1 MPGIWPLRFS
11 CSSESST
18 LLWLRADCMQLRAS
32 STRTRI
38 CRTYDTTH
46 PLTHSLS
53 MLSLNTS
60 LSTMSLRQNQALCS
74 DSHLPHLRHHT
85 STDTFTVNAVTPFSQ
100 HLTVNHV
107 TAAESSTLLWLTSA
121 APTTPQHKKHRRQ
134 SRHSFHSKA
143 VNLSH
148 PVLTHSHSVS
158 THAHI
163 SLKIQKRDIREAG
176 MSQVRLENG
185 H

>member
-60 LSTMSLRQNQALCS
+60 LSTMSLWQNQALCS

-85 STDTFTVNAVTPFSQ
+85 STVNAVTQ
-100 HLTVNHV
+100 YLTVNHV
-107 TAAESSTLLWLTSA
+107 TATESSTLLWLTSA
-121 APTTPQHKKHRRQ
+121 TPTTPQHKKHRLQ

-163 SLKIQKRDIREAG
+163 SLKIQKQDIREAG